1 MLFLLEYYLLASV
14 IKNTINNKLCE
25 IYNFLDILK
34 IAQYFKMRASILKI
48 HYFTNFLNSS
58 KSLNVFPE

>member
-48 HYFTNFLNSS
+48 HYFTNFLN
-58 KSLNVFPE
+58 L